1 MLRNVESFWCPIRF
15 SCEKKCANCAID
27 FPDVNQ
33 GWVHASGKMSD
44 VVKTLDRLYPPAEQ
58 VQTWFGHPLRKGHS
72 LTSTGKPE
80 SRARSSKSCLILT
93 ITPGVA
99 SSGSILESDLASGPS
114 KSIYAV
120 SLNRRPRCKS
130 PTSGRTEVEQGLIL
144 TSNAMG
150 IMTREPAPVALKFA
164 EHAGRAQCPVLEIGA
179 AYGNAS
185 YPALEA
191 GGTVIACDLAEDE
204 LAQLRA
210 PVPREMQ
217 KRLITI
223 PARFPEQLHF
233 TAGSLSAVLAAQ
245 VLHFFDGPA
254 VQSALATVFRWLE
267 PSEGRLY
274 LVVMT
279 PQLSYYVKFLPEFQR
294 RKGQGD
300 PWPGTFDP
308 RLVATPDWRDRLP
321 PLVNLFDADILRRAV
336 QDAGFV
342 IEHLEPFCYRDFPEK
357 HRTNGQEFLGLVAR
371 KP

>member
-1 MLRNVESFWCPIRF
+1 MIKSKP
-15 SCEKKCANCAID
+15 
-27 FPDVNQ
+27 
-33 GWVHASGKMSD
+33 M
-44 VVKTLDRLYPPAEQ
+44 EQ
-58 VQTWFGHPLRKGHS
+58 IPHEW
-72 LTSTGKPE
+72 
-80 SRARSSKSCLILT
+80 
-93 ITPGVA
+93 
-99 SSGSILESDLASGPS
+99 
-114 KSIYAV
+114 
-120 SLNRRPRCKS
+120 
-130 PTSGRTEVEQGLIL
+130 PTEIEQGLIL

-150 IMTREPAPVALKFA
+150 IMTKEPAPVALKFA
-164 EHAGRAQCPVLEIGA
+164 EHAGRARCPVLEIGA

-210 PVPREMQ
+210 PVPRDMQ

-254 VQSALATVFRWLE
+254 VQSALASVFRWLE
-267 PSEGRLY
+267 PGDGRLY

-294 RKGQGD
+294 RKAQDD

-336 QDAGFV
+336 QEAGFV